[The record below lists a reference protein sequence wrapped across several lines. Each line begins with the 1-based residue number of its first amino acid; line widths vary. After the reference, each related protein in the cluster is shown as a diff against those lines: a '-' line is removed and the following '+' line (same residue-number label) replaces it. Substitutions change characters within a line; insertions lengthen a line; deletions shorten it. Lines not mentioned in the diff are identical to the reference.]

1 MLKPIP
7 QPVAPFSSPHQDEE
21 RTVHTVYE
29 AIAPHF
35 SQTRFKPWPLIARFL
50 STQPPGSIGLDS
62 GAGNGKYLPVA
73 HQAGCEMIALDRSSG
88 LLSHARKMGFGGLN
102 ANRQE
107 DGKEGTEDGSEV
119 AECVRGDMGVDVWRA
134 GVFDFVISIAAV
146 HHLSTPERRQHAV
159 QMMLRPL
166 RLSSQPPY
174 ARFMIYVWAY
184 EQGESSRR
192 KMGSAV
198 SAGASKPGSEV
209 RSSIVSLLQEKDEGE
224 EQGKEKIQDVL
235 VPWVLAPK
243 KGETSKKSKQPKQRK
258 SKQPKQ
264 AMEKHN
270 YSKEPISGVKSLH
283 NDSSCPLSGS
293 EVQSGSSFSGPT
305 RLSEPQ
311 AEPEPASEPETEPEP
326 QVFHRYYHLF
336 TTDELQLLVEAA
348 GRAEGFHVIPS
359 QDGRDDGNQTKIE
372 IETEDEGN
380 RDRVEGSVIE
390 KKEAAGKWEGG
401 GEGKWL
407 RVRAVGWEMDNW
419 WLEGEVGKL

>member
-1 MLKPIP
+1 
-7 QPVAPFSSPHQDEE
+7 
-21 RTVHTVYE
+21 
-29 AIAPHF
+29 
-35 SQTRFKPWPLIARFL
+35 
-50 STQPPGSIGLDS
+50 
-62 GAGNGKYLPVA
+62 
-73 HQAGCEMIALDRSSG
+73 
-88 LLSHARKMGFGGLN
+88 MGFGGLN

-159 QMMLRPL
+159 QMVLRPL

-174 ARFMIYVWAY
+174 GRFMIYVWAY

-192 KMGSAV
+192 KMGSAA
-198 SAGASKPGSEV
+198 SAAASKPGNEV
-209 RSSIVSLLQEKDEGE
+209 PPIVVSPLQEKYEGE

-243 KGETSKKSKQPKQRK
+243 KGETFKKPKQLKQPK

-264 AMEKHN
+264 AKEKHH
-270 YSKEPISGVKSLH
+270 YSKEPISGVEGLH
-283 NDSSCPLSGS
+283 NYSSRPLSGS
-293 EVQSGSSFSGPT
+293 EPQSGSPFSEPA

-311 AEPEPASEPETEPEP
+311 PGPEPAPKPELEPEP

-336 TTDELQLLVEAA
+336 TTGELQLLVEAA

-359 QDGRDDGNQTKIE
+359 QDGGDDGNQTKIE
-372 IETEDEGN
+372 IETEDESN
-380 RDRVEGSVIE
+380 RDRVEGSVVE
-390 KKEAAGKWEGG
+390 KEKATGKWEGG
-401 GEGKWL
+401 GERKWL
-407 RVRAVGWEMDNW
+407 RVRGVGWEMDNW
-419 WLEGEVGKL
+419 WLEGEVGES

>member
-1 MLKPIP
+1 MPKPIP
-7 QPVAPFSSPHQDEE
+7 QPAAPFSNPHEDEE

-35 SQTRFKPWPLIARFL
+35 SQTRFKPWPLIAQFL

-107 DGKEGTEDGSEV
+107 DGKEGTGDGSNV

-159 QMMLRPL
+159 QIMLRPL

-174 ARFMIYVWAY
+174 GRFMIYVWAY

-192 KMGSAV
+192 KMGTAFSAAASKPDNEVPSSAV
-198 SAGASKPGSEV
+198 SP
-209 RSSIVSLLQEKDEGE
+209 LQEKE
-224 EQGKEKIQDVL
+224 EQKKEKIQDVL

-243 KGETSKKSKQPKQRK
+243 KGETSKKPKETKQPNPKQRK
-258 SKQPKQ
+258 Q
-264 AMEKHN
+264 
-270 YSKEPISGVKSLH
+270 SKERQQSPEESISGVENLH
-283 NDSSCPLSGS
+283 IDSSVLPSGS
-293 EVQSGSSFSGPT
+293 KPQSKTS
-305 RLSEPQ
+305 LSEPMKSL
-311 AEPEPASEPETEPEP
+311 EPEPIPKPESGPEP

-336 TTDELQLLVEAA
+336 TAGELQSLVEAA
-348 GRAEGFHVIPS
+348 GRAEGFCVIPS
-359 QDGRDDGNQTKIE
+359 QSNGDDGNQTTKETDIE
-372 IETEDEGN
+372 DGDD
-380 RDRVEGSVIE
+380 RDRIEGSVVE
-390 KKEAAGKWEGG
+390 REEVVGRCEAG

-419 WLEGEVGKL
+419 WLEGEVGK